1 MSLLPSRSAELPH
14 DPRILQWCF
23 LQKTISAEGSRYRH
37 SLNNIWGYDYRLC
50 CRCKH
55 GLAGRR
61 ASQITSLSTLSS
73 DNIQSE
79 QFETNHFK
87 CSTSVL
93 KFDGTFLLLVNLTIL
108 AVSLRSNLLMFCLH
122 QCRYINTGSF
132 VVYVLVLVLV
142 LWRWNRRA
150 SATPV
155 ATRFWFLF
163 DIAFKMCSKA
173 ILDSPSKVAIAGFG
187 ATWVWF
193 GFLFWWF
200 GIITNQRFVMG
211 F

>member
-1 MSLLPSRSAELPH
+1 MFEMLPTILDRFMEFDGICLRSRFCSRYQQSLRSTLLSESRSLVKI
-14 DPRILQWCF
+14 D
-23 LQKTISAEGSRYRH
+23 S
-37 SLNNIWGYDYRLC
+37 
-50 CRCKH
+50 
-55 GLAGRR
+55 
-61 ASQITSLSTLSS
+61 
-73 DNIQSE
+73 
-79 QFETNHFK
+79 
-87 CSTSVL
+87 
-93 KFDGTFLLLVNLTIL
+93 LVNLTIP
-108 AVSLRSNLLMFCLH
+108 AVSLRSTLSMFCLH